1 MLGFDLYRGKYLYHS
16 RILHLD
22 QRWNNN
28 AVQPIFNA
36 CGQRMLHFPP
46 MASQCRHFHDTHL
59 RIRQLWERY
68 LNQSTRICGLPLIPR
83 PQHTT
88 SLKTVPCRFCRL
100 SATHKGAPCG
110 KGRPAFPRHSPN
122 TACRPT
128 AAWGRGLRCVIVV
141 FAFSVCRGGHRFS
154 AYRGCSPWRVRLW
167 LLLVRGLLFAVCGGI
182 FGVCG
187 GFFGGWGGFLFG
199 AFPCGGGAFFV
210 SLFLVLVLSR
220 GCFVFAIG
228 RGLLCRLGL
237 VLRVRLVCARRFARS
252 GFPLAPSVGAGRGS
266 VSALCLLAVRPFR
279 FVVVRR
285 LVCGGSLCGIPGRGC
300 WLRGCGRSWR
310 SALAVSLIFFNIPP
324 VVAARV
330 RHRPARL

>member
-1 MLGFDLYRGKYLYHS
+1 MAN
-16 RILHLD
+16 
-22 QRWNNN
+22 QCWNTS
-28 AVQPIFNA
+28 
-36 CGQRMLHFPP
+36 H
-46 MASQCRHFHDTHL
+46 THL
-59 RIRQLWERY
+59 HIRQIWERY

-83 PQHTT
+83 PQRTT
-88 SLKTVPCRFCRL
+88 SLKTIPCKFCRL

-110 KGRPAFPRHSPN
+110 KGRPAFPLQSPN

-154 AYRGCSPWRVRLW
+154 AYRGCSPWRVCRRP
-167 LLLVRGLLFAVCGGI
+167 LLVCGLLFAVCGGI
-182 FGVCG
+182 FRVCG
-187 GFFGGWGGFLFG
+187 GFFGGWGGLFFG
-199 AFPCGGGAFFV
+199 AFPCGGGVFFV

-228 RGLLCRLGL
+228 RGLLRRLGL

-252 GFPLAPSVGAGRGS
+252 CFSLASSVGASRGC
-266 VSALCLLAVRPFR
+266 VPALRLLAVRPFR
-279 FVVVRR
+279 FVVVRC
-285 LVCGGSLCGIPGRGC
+285 LVRGGSLCGIPGRGC

-310 SALAVSLIFFNIPP
+310 SAFAVSLIFFNSSPA
-324 VVAARV
+324 VAARM